1 MSSRSSSY
9 RHYPH
14 IFTPMQMIYNYAN
27 NIKSSISEFFREY
40 LKPEGRKTLL
50 VFNQYMMLAIAVN
63 VDIRLCLVLF
73 VVFYVVVKL
82 VRVRPW
88 RGERMGVPL
97 SFVNALYEYRKK

>member
-40 LKPEGRKTLL
+40 LKPEGREVLL
-50 VFNQYMMLAIAVN
+50 VFNRYMMLAIVVN
-63 VDIRLCLVLF
+63 IDIRLCLALF
-73 VVFYVVVKL
+73 VVVYLVVKL

-88 RGERMGVPL
+88 RNEMVGVPL